1 LSLYVKPINGNGKG
15 SNRHNLEIVRDMLA
29 VASVK
34 ARKTRIMYQAN
45 LSFVQVEKYL
55 HDLLEKGLLNH
66 DGDSCYLITEK
77 GLGFLKLYEEYAE
90 RCKKL
95 REQVNQ
101 SMRDRMVLEQ
111 MCTNRDH
118 DYSTKLTRRV
128 TFPHLEQGRVR

>member
-1 LSLYVKPINGNGKG
+1 LSLYLKPSNGDGKG

-90 RCKKL
+90 RCRQL
-95 REQVNQ
+95 REQVDQ
-101 SMRDRMVLEQ
+101 SMRDRLALEQ
-111 MCTNRDH
+111 MCTNRNH
-118 DYSTKLTRRV
+118 DCDARIVRKVR
-128 TFPHLEQGRVR
+128 FPDLAQERVR